1 MKGNGMEMQN
11 QLHRI
16 RGLLLIGG
24 ASRNVGKTT
33 LICSIISHFG
43 TKLPIVALKIK
54 TIYPERQDF
63 HGKDHN
69 PLLNED
75 FRLIEEFNVS
85 GPEDTSEMLRAGAK
99 RSFRLK
105 VKESHLH
112 RAFIHF
118 TNQIDKNSLIVCESN
133 SLRKTA
139 LPDLYLLI
147 KNKDD
152 QNMKPSAAELEKY
165 ADRIIITDGTMHH
178 FNIENL
184 RIIDSKWQ
192 LNND

>member
-1 MKGNGMEMQN
+1 MKGNAMEMQN
-11 QLHRI
+11 HLHRA
-16 RGLLLIGG
+16 RGMLLIGG

-43 TKLPIVALKIK
+43 TQLPIVALKIK
-54 TIYPERQDF
+54 TIYPDRQDF
-63 HGKDHN
+63 HGKDHH
-69 PLLNED
+69 PLVNDD
-75 FRLIEEFNVS
+75 FRLTEEFDLS
-85 GPEDTSEMLRAGAK
+85 GPEDTSKMLRAGAK

-118 TNQIDKNSLIVCESN
+118 IDQIENNALIVCESN

-152 QNMKPSAAELEKY
+152 QNMKTSAAELEKY
-165 ADRIIITDGTMHH
+165 ADRIIITDGTRHH
-178 FNIENL
+178 FNIGSL
-184 RIIDSKWQ
+184 RIIDSEWQ